1 MAFRLSVVVP
11 VYNVA
16 EYLDACLRSLAGQT
30 CQDLEVVM
38 VDDGSTDESADI
50 ARAFAARDE
59 RFRLLS
65 QQNAGLG
72 AARNAGAREATGT
85 YLAFVDSDDVVPQD
99 AYARM
104 LTTLE
109 QSGSDFAT
117 GNVHRLRA
125 SGKQEQSPMFREP
138 MAKTRTATHVT
149 RHWPLLYDRIACNK
163 VFRRDFWDRH
173 GFAFPEGVLFE
184 DIPVIVPAHFL
195 AASVDVLHDT
205 VYLWRDRDGS
215 ITTRRARPAAVR
227 DRARSVASASGF
239 LAAQAKWP
247 EGKRRYDSSVL
258 SSDLKLFMDALPDG
272 DEEYRQAFLDHAGD
286 FARGVA
292 QPVLDGLPFTLRA
305 AWHLVRERRI
315 EELLA
320 LLAHE
325 KRNRNAFHI
334 HGRRGAPYLP
344 GLPGLP
350 VGGRAYAEHPAVTG
364 GLPKDVSRLGTADLP
379 VLSDVVEAVWRDGRL
394 RLRGYAYVRNLPA
407 EQGRRP
413 RVLGWLRHG
422 RRRAAPLRL
431 RPAEL
436 PEATAAS
443 RQSLHRYDLAGFET
457 VVDPARLRPRG
468 GRPTTWNVEVGVLG
482 GGMLRRGPLRML
494 GNPAPPAVHYLDDST
509 RIVPELNGDKLRLKA
524 ERVPALLTGH
534 GPVDG
539 EDGTV
544 AGAVRI
550 SWRGRQPFTAL
561 RVENR
566 RTKDAHEVPAAAAD
580 ETDAWHADVPL
591 ALFTADSGEDAGAEE
606 AATPWTVRLVR
617 ADGGRVPL
625 GVRDGLAPGRYHVGR
640 VADERE
646 LVLTAT
652 AAGNLALSSQCP
664 HPIADAFAWTLNG
677 GLVIEGSHP
686 APAAPRPAPE
696 LVLRHSATQEEAVFD
711 VRFEEEG
718 RFRAELTP
726 AAVCGMGGVGGVD
739 GEMPLAEGRWYLF
752 FRDSG
757 EDAPERCRP
766 VRLAAAK
773 HAAVPAVQ
781 RVRGRD
787 FTLTRR
793 FHDQLVVESGSVLG
807 VRERGPYGERR
818 LRERYA
824 ELNRSPERRDTL
836 LFSSF
841 DGRQYSDSPRAV
853 HEELLRRG
861 SPFEHLWTVRDQQ
874 VQLPEGVRAVA
885 YGSTEWHEALARSR
899 AVVTNTQLPEWYE
912 RGTGRCTVQTWH
924 GTPLKR
930 IGRDLL
936 GTAQAN
942 RPYID
947 SLPRRAAQWDLLI
960 SPNRFSTPILRRA
973 FGYEGEVLESGY
985 PRNALLHAEDRH
997 KIAASVRERLG
1008 IEPGRTV
1015 VLYAPTWRE
1024 DRPKGAGRYAL
1035 DLRLDLAEAQRAL
1048 GGSHVLL
1055 VRRHYL
1061 VGDRLPQ
1068 VGPFVRDVSRYPDVA
1083 ELLLISDVLVTDYSS
1098 LMFDFAQ
1105 TGRPMLFH
1113 TYDLEHYRDTLRGFY
1128 FDFEAKAPGP
1138 LVREGAELIEALR
1151 EPEGAVAGHVRAY
1164 EAFREVF
1171 CDLDDGRA
1179 AGVVAD
1185 RLLGLS
1191 PALPLRPGA

>member
-1 MAFRLSVVVP
+1 M
-11 VYNVA
+11 
-16 EYLDACLRSLAGQT
+16 
-30 CQDLEVVM
+30 
-38 VDDGSTDESADI
+38 
-50 ARAFAARDE
+50 
-59 RFRLLS
+59 
-65 QQNAGLG
+65 
-72 AARNAGAREATGT
+72 
-85 YLAFVDSDDVVPQD
+85 
-99 AYARM
+99 
-104 LTTLE
+104 
-109 QSGSDFAT
+109 
-117 GNVHRLRA
+117 
-125 SGKQEQSPMFREP
+125 
-138 MAKTRTATHVT
+138 
-149 RHWPLLYDRIACNK
+149 
-163 VFRRDFWDRH
+163 
-173 GFAFPEGVLFE
+173 LFE

-195 AASVDVLHDT
+195 AASVDVLHDA

-247 EGKRRYDSSVL
+247 EGKRRYDSSAL

-272 DEEYRQAFLDHAGD
+272 DTEYHRAFLDHAGE
-286 FARGVA
+286 FARGVE
-292 QPVLDGLPFTLRA
+292 QSVLDGLPFTLRA

-320 LLAHE
+320 LLAHQ
-325 KRNRNAFHI
+325 RQSRDAFHI
-334 HGRRGAPYLP
+334 RGRRGPRLP
-344 GLPGLP
+344 GGKT
-350 VGGRAYAEHPAVTG
+350 YAEHPAVTG
-364 GLPKDVSRLGTADLP
+364 GLPKDVSRLGTSDLP
-379 VLSDVVEAVWRDGRL
+379 VLSDVVEAEWRDGRL
-394 RLRGYAYVRNLPA
+394 RLRGYAYIRNLPA
-407 EQGRRP
+407 EQGSRP
-413 RVLGWLRHG
+413 RVLGWLRRG
-422 RRRAAPLRL
+422 RRRIAPLRL

-457 VVDPARLRPRG
+457 VIDPARLRPRD
-468 GRPTTWNVEVGVLG
+468 GRTATWNVEVGVLG
-482 GGMLRRGPLRML
+482 GGVLRRGPLRMR

-509 RIVPELNGDKLRLKA
+509 RIVPELSGNKLRLKA

-534 GPVDG
+534 GPGDG
-539 EDGTV
+539 R
-544 AGAVRI
+544 AASVRI
-550 SWRGRQPFTAL
+550 TWRGRQPFTAL
-561 RVENR
+561 RIENR
-566 RTKDAHEVPAAAAD
+566 RTKDAHEVPADAAD
-580 ETDAWHADVPL
+580 EAGAWRADVPL
-591 ALFTADSGEDAGAEE
+591 ELFTAEGGEGTGEEGAGTAET
-606 AATPWTVRLVR
+606 ATPWTVRLVR
-617 ADGGRVPL
+617 ADGGRVAL
-625 GVRDGLAPGRYHVGR
+625 GVRDSLAPGRYR
-640 VADERE
+640 VADGRE

-664 HPIADAFAWTLNG
+664 HPIADAFAWTFSG

-686 APAAPRPAPE
+686 APAARRPAPE

-726 AAVCGMGGVGGVD
+726 AAVGVVDGTASTAGTAGVCGVGGFG
-739 GEMPLAEGRWYLF
+739 GETPLAEGRWYLF
-752 FRDSG
+752 FRDTG
-757 EDAPERCRP
+757 EHDPERCRP

-787 FTLTRR
+787 FTFTRR
-793 FHDQLVVESGSVLG
+793 FHDQLVLESGSVLG
-807 VRERGPYGERR
+807 VRERGAYGERR
-818 LRERYA
+818 LRERYTA
-824 ELNRSPERRDTL
+824 LNQAPERRDTL

-861 SPFEHLWTVRDQQ
+861 SPFEHLWTVLDQQ
-874 VQLPEGVRAVA
+874 VQLPEGARPVA
-885 YGSTEWHEALARSR
+885 FGSTEWHEALACSR

-912 RGTGRCTVQTWH
+912 RGTGRRTVQTWH

-936 GTAQAN
+936 DTAQAN

-985 PRNALLHAEDRH
+985 PRNALLHSEDRH

-1035 DLRLDLAEAQRAL
+1035 DLRLDLAAARRAL

-1068 VGPFVRDVSRYPDVA
+1068 TGGFVRDVSRYPDVA

-1098 LMFDFAQ
+1098 LMFDFAH

-1138 LVREGAELIEALR
+1138 LVPDGGELIEALR
-1151 EPEGAVAGHVRAY
+1151 EPEVAVAGHARAY
-1164 EAFREVF
+1164 EAFREAF

-1179 AGVVAD
+1179 AAVVAD
-1185 RLLGLS
+1185 RLLDLTF
-1191 PALPLRPGA
+1191 P